1 MGNFTD
7 YFLPG
12 STTTQSEF
20 NSSLDKLALYMF
32 FLFLGRFVL
41 NAVNKFVFRM
51 IGIRLSSAIRL
62 HYLRSL
68 FGQSI
73 HVLDS
78 MPPGYATGTIT
89 STANVLQLGISE
101 KLGIFVE
108 YNSTIVAALIVA
120 FVKNWS
126 LTLVTSSIIL
136 YLFLVLGVFLPMILK
151 VTALLT
157 KVVIL
162 HPLINIVTLLTKT

>member
-1 MGNFTD
+1 
-7 YFLPG
+7 
-12 STTTQSEF
+12 
-20 NSSLDKLALYMF
+20 
-32 FLFLGRFVL
+32 
-41 NAVNKFVFRM
+41 M

-62 HYLRSL
+62 HYLQRL

-101 KLGIFVE
+101 KLGTFVE
-108 YNSTIVAALIVA
+108 YNSTIVAAIIVA

-136 YLFLVLGVFLPMILK
+136 YLFLVLGTFLPMILK
-151 VTALLT
+151 VNALIT
-157 KVVIL
+157 KVAV
-162 HPLINIVTLLTKT
+162 PLPSKKTRLLADQELGRGQSWCSCQRSFGERQNGGRVWCRITHFQAIRPVRRGNPPTW

>member
-1 MGNFTD
+1 
-7 YFLPG
+7 
-12 STTTQSEF
+12 
-20 NSSLDKLALYMF
+20 
-32 FLFLGRFVL
+32 
-41 NAVNKFVFRM
+41 M

-62 HYLRSL
+62 HYLQRL

-108 YNSTIVAALIVA
+108 YNSTIVAAIVVA

-136 YLFLVLGVFLPMILK
+136 YLFLVLGTFLPMILK
-151 VTALLT
+151 VNAQIT
-157 KVVIL
+157 KVRTPITRALAITDQKIRQRAEPVQSL
-162 HPLINIVTLLTKT
+162 VKRWQVLEW

>member
-1 MGNFTD
+1 MLLLTW
-7 YFLPG
+7 
-12 STTTQSEF
+12 TK
-20 NSSLDKLALYMF
+20 KL
-32 FLFLGRFVL
+32 
-41 NAVNKFVFRM
+41 VFRM

-62 HYLRSL
+62 HYLKRL

-108 YNSTIVAALIVA
+108 FNATIIAAIIVA
-120 FVKNWS
+120 FTVNWS
-126 LTLVTSSIIL
+126 LTLVTASVII
-136 YLFLVLGVFLPMILK
+136 FLLIVLGAILPFIIKVNAK
-151 VTALLT
+151 VT
-157 KVVIL
+157 KVRLELKPPRSLSSSNV
-162 HPLINIVTLLTKT
+162 PIV

>member
-1 MGNFTD
+1 
-7 YFLPG
+7 
-12 STTTQSEF
+12 
-20 NSSLDKLALYMF
+20 
-32 FLFLGRFVL
+32 
-41 NAVNKFVFRM
+41 M

-62 HYLRSL
+62 HYLQRL

-101 KLGIFVE
+101 KLGTFVE
-108 YNSTIVAALIVA
+108 YNSTIVAAIIVA

-136 YLFLVLGVFLPMILK
+136 YLFLVLGTFLPMILK
-151 VTALLT
+151 VNALIT
-157 KVVIL
+157 KVSV
-162 HPLINIVTLLTKT
+162 PLPSETSSTDQELGRGQSWCGCERSFSEC

>member
-1 MGNFTD
+1 
-7 YFLPG
+7 
-12 STTTQSEF
+12 
-20 NSSLDKLALYMF
+20 
-32 FLFLGRFVL
+32 
-41 NAVNKFVFRM
+41 M

-62 HYLRSL
+62 HYLQRL

-108 YNSTIVAALIVA
+108 YNSTIVAAVVVA

-136 YLFLVLGVFLPMILK
+136 YLFLVLGTFLPMILK
-151 VTALLT
+151 VNAQIT
-157 KVVIL
+157 KVRAPITRASTVADQKIRQRAE
-162 HPLINIVTLLTKT
+162 PVQSPAKRWQV

>member
-1 MGNFTD
+1 
-7 YFLPG
+7 
-12 STTTQSEF
+12 
-20 NSSLDKLALYMF
+20 
-32 FLFLGRFVL
+32 
-41 NAVNKFVFRM
+41 M

-62 HYLRSL
+62 HYLQRL

-108 YNSTIVAALIVA
+108 YNSTIVAAVVVA

-136 YLFLVLGVFLPMILK
+136 YLFLVLGTFLPMILK
-151 VTALLT
+151 VNAQIT
-157 KVVIL
+157 KVSSPI
-162 HPLINIVTLLTKT
+162 TRALTVAEQMIRQRAEPVQSPAKRWQVLEW

>member
-1 MGNFTD
+1 
-7 YFLPG
+7 
-12 STTTQSEF
+12 
-20 NSSLDKLALYMF
+20 MF

-41 NAVNKFVFRM
+41 NAINKFVFRM

-62 HYLRSL
+62 HYLKSL

-151 VTALLT
+151 VNALIT
-157 KVVIL
+157 KVTISHL
-162 HPLINIVTLLTKT
+162 